1 MKHLRQQKKQI
12 GIHQSSILWKGCLI
26 NDQNI
31 WLINSTLIIDFG
43 QFAISFYSCQ
53 FLSWTIFKNFKKS
66 FHTLLMTFWTFEYL
80 CLNFLTNVISWLSNC
95 YERHFVFCNHK
106 CSPMKLRIE
115 FWVFQHDYIAPFFSF
130 LNRSHNG
137 WEKVRQS
144 CHLSFPSHFL

>member
-1 MKHLRQQKKQI
+1 MNWSATKDGSIFACNISRPYYFIEIRIVPLHL
-12 GIHQSSILWKGCLI
+12 LL
-26 NDQNI
+26 N
-31 WLINSTLIIDFG
+31 
-43 QFAISFYSCQ
+43 SCQ
-53 FLSWTIFKNFKKS
+53 FLSWTTFKNFLKS

-130 LNRSHNG
+130 LNRTHNG

-144 CHLSFPSHFL
+144 CHLIFPSHFL